1 MSRPS
6 SSPSMC
12 MLPWVHLHTW
22 PNGNTYPCCLTPMEH
37 VSGNLNENT
46 LEEIFNGEQQKKLR
60 LEMLDGKKPESC
72 IRCWKQED
80 DGGHSMR
87 HRANKSWS
95 HYKDIIAT
103 TQPDGSVPEFKLPYW
118 DFRFSNIC
126 NFKCRSCGPQLSS
139 GWYGDTK
146 KIALIETGRSFLP
159 DDVPKERN
167 YDLWE
172 QVLPHFQYVEE
183 IYFAGGEPLIM
194 EEHYRILKELDR
206 LGMHH
211 VLIRYNT
218 NFSEMRYKDLNVL
231 DFWPKFKNIEIGCSV
246 DGMHEQGEFIRSGF
260 KWDQFVENRIKMKE
274 KNSHAH
280 FYVSCTTS
288 IQNSFHI
295 IPFHHELVRLGLIDD
310 YDKFF
315 VNIVTEPMHLDMR
328 ILPKK
333 YKRVLSEKYQQ
344 HIDFLDGGNRAPN
357 ASQGFKSLKT
367 HMEQDFKEDTEWF
380 LNEFVY
386 RMQMLDKMRNEN
398 FVEVF
403 DELRDMYYWQEIID
417 E

>member
-22 PNGNTYPCCLTPMEH
+22 PNGNAYPCCLTPMEH

-146 KIALIETGRSFLP
+146 KIALIETGKSFLP

-172 QVLPHFQYVEE
+172 QVLPPVSYTHLR
-183 IYFAGGEPLIM
+183 A
-194 EEHYRILKELDR
+194 
-206 LGMHH
+206 
-211 VLIRYNT
+211 
-218 NFSEMRYKDLNVL
+218 
-231 DFWPKFKNIEIGCSV
+231 
-246 DGMHEQGEFIRSGF
+246 HE
-260 KWDQFVENRIKMKE
+260 
-274 KNSHAH
+274 
-280 FYVSCTTS
+280 T
-288 IQNSFHI
+288 
-295 IPFHHELVRLGLIDD
+295 
-310 YDKFF
+310 
-315 VNIVTEPMHLDMR
+315 
-328 ILPKK
+328 
-333 YKRVLSEKYQQ
+333 
-344 HIDFLDGGNRAPN
+344 
-357 ASQGFKSLKT
+357 
-367 HMEQDFKEDTEWF
+367 
-380 LNEFVY
+380 
-386 RMQMLDKMRNEN
+386 
-398 FVEVF
+398 
-403 DELRDMYYWQEIID
+403 
-417 E
+417 